1 MGERYALK
9 GDWREIWI
17 KRGPLEAGR
26 FWGPSGPHTQMWGT
40 FELRGVVWRLVTRS
54 VFIFYSG
61 INFFIRPLDC
71 EDGISWLT

>member
-26 FWGPSGPHTQMWGT
+26 FWSPSGPHTQMWGT
-40 FELRGVVWRLVTRS
+40 SNFEGLFGVSLREVFLYFTLVS
-54 VFIFYSG
+54 
-61 INFFIRPLDC
+61 
-71 EDGISWLT
+71 ISSFDLLTEKMGFPC